1 LNCVGILIDA
11 QNILTVAHCVS
22 HGNIDDISAVIL
34 GDSASS
40 SRYPVSS
47 ITVHPDYSVA
57 KKQND
62 VAIIKL
68 TKDVEF
74 TEFVQPI
81 CLPSAEVPKSETPDS
96 DLIVAGLEGPSYRRG
111 EPGYKREERR
121 IKIAFNRMDGS
132 ECNKLQ
138 SRFPV
143 DLICSHEEKSALSAL
158 SGSALTEA
166 SGNPRKFHLVGIV
179 SLGFGSPDKQYTGY
193 LNVRSYLDW
202 ILKNTS
208 K

>member
-1 LNCVGILIDA
+1 
-11 QNILTVAHCVS
+11 
-22 HGNIDDISAVIL
+22 
-34 GDSASS
+34 
-40 SRYPVSS
+40 
-47 ITVHPDYSVA
+47 
-57 KKQND
+57 
-62 VAIIKL
+62 
-68 TKDVEF
+68 
-74 TEFVQPI
+74 
-81 CLPSAEVPKSETPDS
+81 LPSAEVPKSETPDS